1 MGVVNQPA
9 STIASMQG
17 LLHQGICTR
26 ASRQWL
32 DQKPEAGDHVRDE
45 LLSQVYERLE
55 ECPLPATKWQA
66 VREVLDDDDL
76 LAALLGIRLIS
87 VRR

>member
-17 LLHQGICTR
+17 LLHKGICTR

-45 LLSQVYERLE
+45 LF
-55 ECPLPATKWQA
+55 
-66 VREVLDDDDL
+66 
-76 LAALLGIRLIS
+76 
-87 VRR
+87 RRFTSGSRSARYRPPNGRPFARFLMTTIC